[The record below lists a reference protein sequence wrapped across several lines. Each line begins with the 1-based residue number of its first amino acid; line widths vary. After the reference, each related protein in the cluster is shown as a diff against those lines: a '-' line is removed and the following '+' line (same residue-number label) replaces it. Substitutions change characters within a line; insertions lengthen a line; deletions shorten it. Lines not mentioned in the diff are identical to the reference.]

1 MQNIS
6 KNQTPIPIG
15 VSFFKMPHLFL
26 ISKNIHHVSW
36 KTNEKKC
43 CWCFTHG
50 NGLEIRC
57 SQNKYLFIS
66 FQACTYFGNV
76 MLFSCVTLHLSIYL
90 IYLLLNF
97 CLIEWQQHLGGLT
110 LFSTPLPLSHK
121 NKTFKYLLLVKWINI
136 FMQLKIIAN
145 R

>member
-1 MQNIS
+1 
-6 KNQTPIPIG
+6 
-15 VSFFKMPHLFL
+15 
-26 ISKNIHHVSW
+26 
-36 KTNEKKC
+36 
-43 CWCFTHG
+43 
-50 NGLEIRC
+50 
-57 SQNKYLFIS
+57 
-66 FQACTYFGNV
+66 
-76 MLFSCVTLHLSIYL
+76 
-90 IYLLLNF
+90 LNF